1 MDSGLSFDLALDPN
15 PRFVSIVRRFVE
27 EVFERLIPDP
37 EAVFRVSMTAHE
49 LLENA
54 AKYAT
59 ADRALLRFSTR
70 LEGDHAQVTLS
81 LINDTTGAHID
92 QLRQRVQAIAGAAD
106 AFAHYQKLMLASS
119 RVAGES
125 GLGLA
130 RIAAEA
136 EMSLGLEVKENTVA
150 IMASTQVDLPGRMG
164 IKR

>member
-1 MDSGLSFDLALDPN
+1 METGLSFDLSLDPN

-37 EAVFRVSMTAHE
+37 EAVFRVSMSAHE

-59 ADRALLRFSTR
+59 GGRALLRFSTR
-70 LEGDHAQVTLS
+70 LEGEYAVVNLS
-81 LINDTTGAHID
+81 LINDTSPGHID
-92 QLRQRVQAIAGAAD
+92 QLRQRVQAIVNAPD
-106 AFAHYQKLMLASS
+106 AFVHYQHLMLAPS
-119 RVAGES
+119 RSPSES

-136 EMSLGLEVKENTVA
+136 EMQLGLEVKENTVA
-150 IMASTQVDLPGRMG
+150 IMASGKVDLGGRY
-164 IKR
+164 R

>member
-1 MDSGLSFDLALDPN
+1 METGLSFDLSLDPN

-37 EAVFRVSMTAHE
+37 EAVFRVSMSAHE

-59 ADRALLRFSTR
+59 GSRALLRFSTR
-70 LEGDHAQVTLS
+70 LEGEHAVVNLS
-81 LINDTTGAHID
+81 LINDTSAGHID
-92 QLRQRVQAIAGAAD
+92 QLRQRVQAIVNAPD
-106 AFAHYQKLMLASS
+106 SFVHYQQLMLAPS
-119 RVAGES
+119 RAPGES

-136 EMSLGLEVKENTVA
+136 EMQLGLEVKENTVA
-150 IMASTQVDLPGRMG
+150 IMASARVDLGERY
-164 IKR
+164 R

>member
-1 MDSGLSFDLALDPN
+1 METGLSFDLSLDPN

-59 ADRALLRFSTR
+59 AERALLRFSTR
-70 LEGDHAQVTLS
+70 LDGEQAQVTLS
-81 LINDTTGAHID
+81 IINDTTAPHID
-92 QLRQRVQAIAGAAD
+92 QLRQRVHAITSASD
-106 AFAHYQKLMLASS
+106 AFAHYQSLMLATS
-119 RVAGES
+119 RVTEGS

-136 EMSLGLEVKENTVA
+136 EMSLGLEVKANTVA
-150 IMASTQVDLPGRMG
+150 IMASTRVPLPGRMG
-164 IKR
+164 NKR

>member
-1 MDSGLSFDLALDPN
+1 METGLSFDLSLDAN

-37 EAVFRVSMTAHE
+37 EAVFRVSMTVHE

-59 ADRALLRFSTR
+59 AGRALLRFSTR
-70 LEGDHAQVTLS
+70 LEGEYAVVNLS
-81 LINDTTGAHID
+81 LINETSAGHID
-92 QLRQRVQAIAGAAD
+92 QLRQRVQAIVNTDD
-106 AFAHYQKLMLASS
+106 AYKHYQRLMLAPA
-119 RVAGES
+119 RHPGES

-136 EMSLGLEVKENTVA
+136 EMQLGLEVKATTVA
-150 IMASTQVDLPGRMG
+150 IMASARVDLGGRY
-164 IKR
+164 R

>member
-1 MDSGLSFDLALDPN
+1 MDTGLAFDLSLDPN

-37 EAVFRVSMTAHE
+37 DAVFRVSMTAHE

-59 ADRALLRFSTR
+59 AERALLRFSTR

-81 LINDTTGAHID
+81 LINDTTAAHIE
-92 QLRQRVQAIAGAAD
+92 QLRQRVQAIASAPD
-106 AFAHYQKLMLASS
+106 AFDHYKKLMLAPS
-119 RVAGES
+119 RMAGES

-136 EMSLGLEVKENTVA
+136 EMSLGLEVKASTVA
-150 IMASTQVDLPGRMG
+150 IMASTQVELPGRTGM
-164 IKR
+164 KR